1 MTFDGWPGG
10 GGYKSGWA
18 PKDCSQ
24 SAQRKKSRWP
34 WFIVAILVALAI
46 FFFWA
51 S

>member
-1 MTFDGWPGG
+1 MGLEGWPGG
-10 GGYKSGWA
+10 LGGKSGWA
-18 PKDCSQ
+18 PKDRSQ
-24 SAQRKKSRWP
+24 SAQKKPRWP